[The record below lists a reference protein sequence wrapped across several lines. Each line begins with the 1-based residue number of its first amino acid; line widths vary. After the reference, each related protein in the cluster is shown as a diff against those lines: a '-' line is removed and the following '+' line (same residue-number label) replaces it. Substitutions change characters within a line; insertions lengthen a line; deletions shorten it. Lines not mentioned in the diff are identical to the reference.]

1 MNSDGQCCRESV
13 CKWWVAVQGLNHN
26 EVRTISEKVSSDWRR
41 GGHVT
46 TDLIS
51 DWWTGAGA
59 ARARQREGQAGGV
72 QRADLA
78 GAQRA
83 GGHGLQGR
91 ASNELSQRFQ
101 NHR

>member
-1 MNSDGQCCRESV
+1 MT
-13 CKWWVAVQGLNHN
+13 K
-26 EVRTISEKVSSDWRR
+26 
-41 GGHVT
+41 
-46 TDLIS
+46 DLIS

-72 QRADLA
+72 QRAALA

-91 ASNELSQRFQ
+91 ASNKLSQRFQ
-101 NHR
+101 NHRWSLIYISKFSIL

>member
-1 MNSDGQCCRESV
+1 M

-26 EVRTISEKVSSDWRR
+26 EVRTISEKVSSDWWR
-41 GGHVT
+41 GSHVT
-46 TDLIS
+46 TVLTS

-59 ARARQREGQAGGV
+59 ARAQQREGQAGGV

-83 GGHGLQGR
+83 GGDGLQGR
-91 ASNELSQRFQ
+91 ASNKG
-101 NHR
+101 

>member
-1 MNSDGQCCRESV
+1 M
-13 CKWWVAVQGLNHN
+13 
-26 EVRTISEKVSSDWRR
+26 
-41 GGHVT
+41 T
-46 TDLIS
+46 TVLIS

-83 GGHGLQGR
+83 GGDGLQGR
-91 ASNELSQRFQ
+91 AANEGSRILKFY
-101 NHR
+101 NHGEGPTRPSTFETLLVLTLCYMVINPQ

>member
-1 MNSDGQCCRESV
+1 M
-13 CKWWVAVQGLNHN
+13 
-26 EVRTISEKVSSDWRR
+26 
-41 GGHVT
+41 T

-78 GAQRA
+78 GAQWA

-91 ASNELSQRFQ
+91 ASNEVFKI
-101 NHR
+101 H

>member
-1 MNSDGQCCRESV
+1 M
-13 CKWWVAVQGLNHN
+13 
-26 EVRTISEKVSSDWRR
+26 
-41 GGHVT
+41 T
-46 TDLIS
+46 TVLIS

-83 GGHGLQGR
+83 GGDGLQGR
-91 ASNELSQRFQ
+91 AANEVLQSWR
-101 NHR
+101 RPY

>member
-1 MNSDGQCCRESV
+1 M

-41 GGHVT
+41 DGHVT
-46 TDLIS
+46 SVLTS

-59 ARARQREGQAGGV
+59 ARARQREGQEGGV

-91 ASNELSQRFQ
+91 ASNKLSQRFQ